1 MKKLSEEALKHASE
15 LNALIYELCS
25 KRTIDDSDIENLK
38 KIRELVFAV
47 INCIN
52 VLTTRRL

>member
-15 LNALIYELCS
+15 LNALIYELYVE
-25 KRTIDDSDIENLK
+25 KTIDDSDIKNLK